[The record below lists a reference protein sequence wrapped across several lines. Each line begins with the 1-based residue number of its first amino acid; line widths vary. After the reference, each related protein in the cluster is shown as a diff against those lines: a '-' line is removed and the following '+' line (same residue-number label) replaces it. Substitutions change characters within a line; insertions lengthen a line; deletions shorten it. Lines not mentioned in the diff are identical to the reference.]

1 MEWIHQIFT
10 KSPEIALFL
19 SLAVGYFIGQINFG
33 KFQLGGV
40 GGSLLAAVVISQFG
54 VQIDNGVKSVMFA
67 IFIYAVGYDSGP
79 QFFNS
84 LSRKTLRE
92 IAMAVFLAVSAL
104 VTVLVCAKLFGLNKG
119 IAAGLAG
126 GALTQS
132 AIIGTA
138 GDAIARLGLPAAET
152 KALQGDVAVA
162 YAVTYVF
169 GSLGAIIV
177 CVNILPKFM
186 GQGLKEAA
194 AEAEKSLLGGS
205 VAHGAGQTA
214 AMPELVGR
222 AYRVTDGSGA
232 LLTRA
237 GGTGG
242 TDSAGRVAKAASGDV
257 GVSGAAGRT
266 VAEIEM
272 AESDMI
278 TIERIR
284 RAGKAM
290 EPRPDVML
298 QVDDIVL
305 VVGRREVMVTAAS
318 NIGEE
323 VADTDGISVVMQNR
337 QGVFTRKGM
346 NHMTIAAVRATVD
359 RDLRHGV
366 FVQEIRRADQPL
378 PILPETQL
386 EHGDVITFYGSPQD
400 TKRAVDAAGYE
411 LPITNKTDF
420 IYMGVGIVLG
430 LLIGLIVVDVAGVP
444 LTLGSGGGCLLA
456 GLLFGWMRGKHPMY
470 GVMPSAASQLMKD
483 FGLAAFVAAVGLNS
497 GLAAVVTVKNSG
509 LTIFLLGA
517 VVTIL
522 PLVLTMLFGRYVLK
536 YTNAALLAGALTG
549 SRSANPAFGGVLDKA
564 ESAVPTVPFAI
575 TYALANVLLTLLGPL
590 VVGLV

>member
-1 MEWIHQIFT
+1 MDWIHQIFH

-19 SLAVGYFIGQINFG
+19 SLAAGYFIGQINFG

-40 GGSLLAAVVISQFG
+40 GGSLLAAVIISQFG
-54 VQIDNGVKSVMFA
+54 VQIDNGVKSIMFA
-67 IFIYAVGYDSGP
+67 VFIYAVGYDSGP

-92 IAMAVFLAVSAL
+92 IAMAVFLAVVSL
-104 VTVLVCAKLFGLNKG
+104 VTVLVCAKLFHLNKG

-138 GDAIARLGLPAAET
+138 GDAIARLGLPVDEM
-152 KALQGDVAVA
+152 KSMQSDVAIA

-186 GQGLKEAA
+186 GQSLREAA
-194 AEAEKSLLGGS
+194 VDAEKSLLGGA
-205 VAHGAGQTA
+205 VEHGPGQTSA
-214 AMPELVGR
+214 LPELVGR
-222 AYRVTDGSGA
+222 AYRVSGI
-232 LLTRA
+232 
-237 GGTGG
+237 GG
-242 TDSAGRVAKAASGDV
+242 
-257 GVSGAAGRT
+257 GAAGRT
-266 VAEIEM
+266 VAEVEL
-272 AESDMI
+272 AEADMI
-278 TIERIR
+278 TVERIR
-284 RAGKAM
+284 RAGKALD
-290 EPRPDVML
+290 PRPDVML
-298 QVDDIVL
+298 LADDIVL
-305 VVGRREVMVTAAS
+305 VVGRREVMVVAAS
-318 NIGEE
+318 HIGEE

-346 NHMTIAAVRATVD
+346 NHMTIAAIRTTVD

-366 FVQEIRRADQPL
+366 FIQEIRRVDQPL

-411 LPITNKTDF
+411 LPVTNKTDF
-420 IYMGVGIVLG
+420 IYMGVGIVIG
-430 LLIGLIVVDVAGVP
+430 LLLGLIVVDVGGVP

-456 GLLFGWMRGKHPMY
+456 GLVFGWMRGKHPMY
-470 GVMPSAASQLMKD
+470 GVMPSAASQLLKD
-483 FGLAAFVAAVGLNS
+483 FGLAAFVAVVGLNS
-497 GLAAVVTVKNSG
+497 GLQAVVTVKQSG

-517 VVTIL
+517 VVTVL
-522 PLVLTMLFGRYVLK
+522 PLVLTMFFGRYVLR
-536 YTNAALLAGALTG
+536 YNNAAILAGALTG

>member
-138 GDAIARLGLPAAET
+138 GDAIARLGLPVAET

-194 AEAEKSLLGGS
+194 AEAEKTLLGGA

-222 AYRVTDGSGA
+222 AYRVTGGSSAIARAGS
-232 LLTRA
+232 A
-237 GGTGG
+237 GGT
-242 TDSAGRVAKAASGDV
+242 DAAGLAITPRSGDV

-266 VAEIEM
+266 VAEIEL

-284 RAGKAM
+284 RAGKAL

-346 NHMTIAAVRATVD
+346 NHMTIAAVRTTVD

-411 LPITNKTDF
+411 LPATNKTDF

>member
-1 MEWIHQIFT
+1 MF
-10 KSPEIALFL
+10 KR
-19 SLAVGYFIGQINFG
+19 
-33 KFQLGGV
+33 
-40 GGSLLAAVVISQFG
+40 VVNEG
-54 VQIDNGVKSVMFA
+54 
-67 IFIYAVGYDSGP
+67 
-79 QFFNS
+79 
-84 LSRKTLRE
+84 
-92 IAMAVFLAVSAL
+92 
-104 VTVLVCAKLFGLNKG
+104 
-119 IAAGLAG
+119 
-126 GALTQS
+126 
-132 AIIGTA
+132 
-138 GDAIARLGLPAAET
+138 ARLGRQILSSRINDRHLHVRIINSVIT
-152 KALQGDVAVA
+152 QYSYQRAVFQIRRDNA
-162 YAVTYVF
+162 FRNDRNAHA
-169 GSLGAIIV
+169 LGAIIV

-194 AEAEKSLLGGS
+194 AEAEKSLLGGA

-222 AYRVTDGSGA
+222 AYRVTGGSGA
-232 LLTRA
+232 AARA
-237 GGTGG
+237 I
-242 TDSAGRVAKAASGDV
+242 KAVSGET

-266 VAEIEM
+266 VAEIEL

-284 RAGKAM
+284 RAGKAVD
-290 EPRPDVML
+290 PRPDVML

-346 NHMTIAAVRATVD
+346 NHMTIAAVRTTVD

-411 LPITNKTDF
+411 LPVTNKTDF

-430 LLIGLIVVDVAGVP
+430 LLIGLIVVNVGGVP

-456 GLLFGWMRGKHPMY
+456 GLVFGWMRVKHPMY

-517 VVTIL
+517 VVTIV
-522 PLVLTMLFGRYVLK
+522 PLVLTMLFGRYVLR

-575 TYALANVLLTLLGPL
+575 TYALAHVLLTLLGPL
-590 VVGLV
+590 VVGLVR

>member
-1 MEWIHQIFT
+1 MEWIHQVFT

-138 GDAIARLGLPAAET
+138 GDAIARLGLPVAET

-194 AEAEKSLLGGS
+194 AEAEKSLLGGT

-214 AMPELVGR
+214 ALPELVGR
-222 AYRVTDGSGA
+222 AYRVTGGSGA
-232 LLTRA
+232 AARA
-237 GGTGG
+237 GGADAGG
-242 TDSAGRVAKAASGDV
+242 LAIKAAPGGLGES

-284 RAGKAM
+284 RAGKAL

-346 NHMTIAAVRATVD
+346 NHMTIAAVRTTVD

-430 LLIGLIVVDVAGVP
+430 LLIGLIVLNVGGVP

-456 GLLFGWMRGKHPMY
+456 GLVFGWMRGKHPMY

-517 VVTIL
+517 IVTIV
-522 PLVLTMLFGRYVLK
+522 PLVLTMLFGRYVLR

>member
-1 MEWIHQIFT
+1 MDWIHEVFH
-10 KSPEIALFL
+10 KSPEVALFL
-19 SLAVGYFIGQINFG
+19 SLAIGYLIGQINFG

-40 GGSLLAAVVISQFG
+40 GGSLLAAVVISQAG
-54 VQIDNGVKSVMFA
+54 VQIDNGVKSIMFA
-67 IFIYAVGYDSGP
+67 VFIYAVGYDSGP

-84 LSRKTLRE
+84 LNRKTLRE

-104 VTVLVCAKLFGLNKG
+104 VSVLVCAKMFGLNKG
-119 IAAGLAG
+119 LAAGLAG

-138 GDAIARLGLPAAET
+138 GDAIARLGLPADQT
-152 KALQGDVAVA
+152 KLLQSDVAIA

-169 GSLGAIIV
+169 GSLGSIIV

-186 GQGLKEAA
+186 GQSLKNASI
-194 AEAEKSLLGGS
+194 EAEKTLSGGIAS
-205 VAHGAGQTA
+205 QGPAQISALPV
-214 AMPELVGR
+214 LVGR
-222 AYRVTDGSGA
+222 VFRVIA
-232 LLTRA
+232 
-237 GGTGG
+237 
-242 TDSAGRVAKAASGDV
+242 
-257 GVSGAAGRT
+257 AAGLT
-266 VAEIEM
+266 VAEIEIGEHDLI
-272 AESDMI
+272 A
-278 TIERIR
+278 IERIR
-284 RAGKAM
+284 RAGKLI

-298 QVDDIVL
+298 LAGDVVL
-305 VVGRREVMVTAAS
+305 VVGRREAMVETAPR
-318 NIGEE
+318 IGEE
-323 VADTDGISVVMQNR
+323 VGDTDGVSVVMQTR
-337 QGVFTRKGM
+337 QGVFTMKGM
-346 NHMTIAAVRATVD
+346 NHMTIAALRTTVD

-366 FVQEIRRADQPL
+366 FMQSIKRADRPL
-378 PILPETQL
+378 PILPETTL

-411 LPITNKTDF
+411 LPYTNKTDF

-430 LLIGLIVVDVAGVP
+430 LLIGLLVVDIGGIP

-470 GVMPSAASQLMKD
+470 GVMPPAASQLLKD
-483 FGLAAFVAAVGLNS
+483 FGLAAFVAVVGLNS
-497 GLAAVVTVKNSG
+497 GLQAVVTVKQSG
-509 LTIFLLGA
+509 LTIFLLG
-517 VVTIL
+517 VFVTL
-522 PLVLTMLFGRYVLK
+522 VPLLLTMLFGRYVLR
-536 YTNAALLAGALTG
+536 YNNAALLAGALSG

>member
-1 MEWIHQIFT
+1 MEWIHQVFT

-138 GDAIARLGLPAAET
+138 GDAIARLGLPVAET

-194 AEAEKSLLGGS
+194 AEAEKSLLGGA

-214 AMPELVGR
+214 ALPELVGR
-222 AYRVTDGSGA
+222 AYRVTGGNGA
-232 LLTRA
+232 VARA
-237 GGTGG
+237 GGADAGG
-242 TDSAGRVAKAASGDV
+242 LAIKAASGEG
-257 GVSGAAGRT
+257 GVNGAAGRT

-298 QVDDIVL
+298 QADDIVL

-346 NHMTIAAVRATVD
+346 NHMTIAAVRTTVD

-378 PILPETQL
+378 PILPETKL

-411 LPITNKTDF
+411 LPVTNKTDF

-430 LLIGLIVVDVAGVP
+430 LLIGLIVVDVGGVP

-522 PLVLTMLFGRYVLK
+522 PLVLTMLFGRYVLG

>member
-104 VTVLVCAKLFGLNKG
+104 VTVLICAKLFGLNKG

-138 GDAIARLGLPAAET
+138 GDAIARLGLPVAET
-152 KALQGDVAVA
+152 KSLQSDVAIA

-186 GQGLKEAA
+186 GQGLREAA
-194 AEAEKSLLGGS
+194 VEAEKSLLGS
-205 VAHGAGQTA
+205 TVAHGPGQTA
-214 AMPELVGR
+214 ALPELVGR
-222 AYRVTDGSGA
+222 AYRI
-232 LLTRA
+232 
-237 GGTGG
+237 TGG
-242 TDSAGRVAKAASGDV
+242 NAAGAALGSN
-257 GVSGAAGRT
+257 GAAGRT
-266 VAEIEM
+266 VAEIEL
-272 AESDMI
+272 AGADMI

-284 RAGKAM
+284 RAGKAL

-298 QVDDIVL
+298 QADDVVL
-305 VVGRREVMVTAAS
+305 VVGRREVMVATAPD
-318 NIGEE
+318 IGEE

-346 NHMTIAAVRATVD
+346 NHMTIAAMRTTVD

-378 PILPETQL
+378 PILPETKL

-411 LPITNKTDF
+411 LPVTNKTDF

-430 LLIGLIVVDVAGVP
+430 LLIGLIVVTVGGVP

-497 GLAAVVTVKNSG
+497 GLQAVVTVKQSG
-509 LTIFLLGA
+509 MTIFLLGV
-517 VVTIL
+517 VVTVL
-522 PLVLTMLFGRYVLK
+522 PLVLTMIFGRYVLK
-536 YTNAALLAGALTG
+536 YNNAALLAGALTG
-549 SRSANPAFGGVLDKA
+549 SRSANPAFGALLDKT

-590 VVGLV
+590 LVGLV

>member
-1 MEWIHQIFT
+1 MEWIHQVFT

-92 IAMAVFLAVSAL
+92 IAMAVFLAVTAL
-104 VTVLVCAKLFGLNKG
+104 ATVLVCAKLFGLNKG

-138 GDAIARLGLPAAET
+138 GDAIARLGLPVAET

-194 AEAEKSLLGGS
+194 AEAEKSLLGGA

-214 AMPELVGR
+214 ALPELAGR
-222 AYRVTDGSGA
+222 AYRVTGGSGA
-232 LLTRA
+232 AARA
-237 GGTGG
+237 GGG
-242 TDSAGRVAKAASGDV
+242 ALAIKAASG
-257 GVSGAAGRT
+257 GLGESGAGGAAGRT

-284 RAGKAM
+284 RAGKAV

-346 NHMTIAAVRATVD
+346 NHMTIAAVRTTVD

-411 LPITNKTDF
+411 LPVTNKTDF

-430 LLIGLIVVDVAGVP
+430 LLIGLIVVNVGGVP

-456 GLLFGWMRGKHPMY
+456 GLVFGWMRGKHPMY

-517 VVTIL
+517 IVTIV
-522 PLVLTMLFGRYVLK
+522 PLVLTMLFGRYVLR

>member
-1 MEWIHQIFT
+1 
-10 KSPEIALFL
+10 
-19 SLAVGYFIGQINFG
+19 
-33 KFQLGGV
+33 
-40 GGSLLAAVVISQFG
+40 
-54 VQIDNGVKSVMFA
+54 
-67 IFIYAVGYDSGP
+67 
-79 QFFNS
+79 
-84 LSRKTLRE
+84 
-92 IAMAVFLAVSAL
+92 
-104 VTVLVCAKLFGLNKG
+104 
-119 IAAGLAG
+119 
-126 GALTQS
+126 
-132 AIIGTA
+132 
-138 GDAIARLGLPAAET
+138 
-152 KALQGDVAVA
+152 
-162 YAVTYVF
+162 
-169 GSLGAIIV
+169 
-177 CVNILPKFM
+177 
-186 GQGLKEAA
+186 
-194 AEAEKSLLGGS
+194 
-205 VAHGAGQTA
+205 
-214 AMPELVGR
+214 
-222 AYRVTDGSGA
+222 
-232 LLTRA
+232 
-237 GGTGG
+237 
-242 TDSAGRVAKAASGDV
+242 
-257 GVSGAAGRT
+257 
-266 VAEIEM
+266 
-272 AESDMI
+272 
-278 TIERIR
+278 
-284 RAGKAM
+284 
-290 EPRPDVML
+290 VML

-346 NHMTIAAVRATVD
+346 NHMTIAAVRTTVD

-378 PILPETQL
+378 PILPETKL

-430 LLIGLIVVDVAGVP
+430 LLIGLIVVDVGGVP

-509 LTIFLLGA
+509 ITIFLLGA
-517 VVTIL
+517 VVTIV
-522 PLVLTMLFGRYVLK
+522 PLVLTMLFGRYVLR

>member
-1 MEWIHQIFT
+1 MEWIHQVFT

-19 SLAVGYFIGQINFG
+19 SLAAGYFIGQINFG

-152 KALQGDVAVA
+152 KAMQGDVAVA

-194 AEAEKSLLGGS
+194 AEAEKSLSGGS

-222 AYRVTDGSGA
+222 AYRVTGGGA
-232 LLTRA
+232 ATRA
-237 GGTGG
+237 GGAGG
-242 TDSAGRVAKAASGDV
+242 AGLVFKAGL
-257 GVSGAAGRT
+257 GGESGAAGRT
-266 VAEIEM
+266 VAEIEL

-284 RAGKAM
+284 RAGKAV

-298 QVDDIVL
+298 QADDIVL
-305 VVGRREVMVTAAS
+305 VVGRREMMVAAAP

-346 NHMTIAAVRATVD
+346 NHMTIAAMRTTVD

-411 LPITNKTDF
+411 LPVTNKTDF
-420 IYMGVGIVLG
+420 IYMGVGIVIG
-430 LLIGLIVVDVAGVP
+430 LLIGLIVVNVAGVP

-456 GLLFGWMRGKHPMY
+456 GLVFGWMRGKHPMY
-470 GVMPSAASQLMKD
+470 GVMPPAASQLMKD

-497 GLAAVVTVKNSG
+497 GLQAVVTVKQSG

-517 VVTIL
+517 IVTIL
-522 PLVLTMLFGRYVLK
+522 PLVLTMLFGRYVLR